1 MPLRIPARIRLVLFS
16 PYLPSRFMDG
26 ISCVGAGIAYVL
38 VDDIQSSLISAAM
51 ASRLFVISFDN
62 KIEGDV
68 RARDESER

>member
-1 MPLRIPARIRLVLFS
+1 
-16 PYLPSRFMDG
+16 MDG